1 MKTSKI
7 IAAAALAVLA
17 AAGAQAETYDGVL
30 TVHSTQSRADV
41 NAQAV
46 AAARAGNI
54 YADGANAGLQPVFNG
69 AASRNAVRT
78 EAVAAAHAPNQNL
91 DRKAF
96 VNSTI
101 PSAYTNGTLKI
112 RTVRQAGL

>member
-30 TVHSTQSRADV
+30 TVHSAQSRSEV
-41 NAQAV
+41 GAQAV

-54 YADGANAGLQPVFNG
+54 YADGANAGLQPVFGG
-69 AASRNAVRT
+69 AANRAVVRS

-96 VNSTI
+96 VNSTV
-101 PSAYTNGTLKI
+101 PAAYTNGTLKI
-112 RTVRQAGL
+112 RNVRQAAL